1 MDARVTVVIP
11 VYNAE
16 KWLPRCLDAVCGQHY
31 RQMEILLVNDGSTD
45 ASADILRR
53 YAARDERIT
62 MIEQKNGGPAAARN
76 TALAR
81 ATGEYVMFTDADD
94 RLLPGTVEA
103 LVEAMEGCD
112 LAIARYNLW
121 MQTKSAVKGLQSKE
135 VLLER
140 RDFLMELMPN
150 PGSFYYSALWNK
162 MYRRDMIERYHLR
175 FLPRL
180 AWGEDF
186 DFNMRYYSHV
196 RAVRCIPHVAY
207 DYHWSTKGQTWRTLF
222 ELPRNIAIKRH
233 LYYVFRG
240 IYAKEGLY
248 QQYRRIINRYIFN
261 VTLFD

>member
-16 KWLPRCLDAVCGQHY
+16 NWLDRCLDAVCSQSY
-31 RQMEILLVNDGSTD
+31 RQLEILLVNDGSTD
-45 ASADILRR
+45 QSADILKT
-53 YAARDERIT
+53 YGEKDSRIT
-62 MIEQKNGGPAAARN
+62 VIDQPNGGPAAARN
-76 TALAR
+76 TALKQ
-81 ATGEYVMFTDADD
+81 ATGEYVLFTDADD
-94 RLLPGTVEA
+94 RLLPGAIEA
-103 LVEAMEGCD
+103 LVKAIDGCD
-112 LAIARYNLW
+112 MAIARYNLW
-121 MQTKSAVKGLQSKE
+121 IQNKMAEKGLQNVE

-140 RDFLMELMPN
+140 RPFLMELMQN

-162 MYRRDMIERYHLR
+162 LYRRDTIERYHLR

-196 RAVRCIPHVAY
+196 ESVRCIPSVVY
-207 DYHWSTKGQTWRTLF
+207 DYHWSTRGQTWRTLY

-240 IYAKEGLY
+240 IYVKEGLY
-248 QQYRRIINRYIFN
+248 HQYRRIVNRYIFN